1 MMLARSVRG
10 LSLGRRSTREVA
22 RLAGLAN
29 SAGYPQRCARSA
41 IAPTLRA
48 HGSFQNLAASFSSS
62 TVDPE
67 RPNLP
72 TFAADTKVVY
82 RPPNYKL
89 EVGQHA
95 DASSEYPV
103 MAYQYATTTRDD
115 LCTPAAIIKPA
126 NGNVADVV
134 KTIQA
139 AHDGKFAVACRS
151 SGHHFG
157 GYSSTTGR
165 NIQLDMKLWVDMN
178 WEPCGKLITVG
189 PGVEL
194 GALDKYMAE
203 RGAFLPHGECSKVC
217 VGGHAQSGGFSV
229 DCPRSFGFFVDY
241 VQEFDMLLAPSP
253 AGDKYVTAL
262 GGDPE
267 TRRITVKRPAKD
279 ITSTENDDLFF
290 AVVGGARRPFVHGR

>member
-1 MMLARSVRG
+1 MLAGRLGAPQKKTKKEKEKKANQQTKKGWKRQNRTEQTRLEPFNNSNQNSKTPTTNNNEIMMLARSVRG

-134 KTIQA
+134 KTIQ
-139 AHDGKFAVACRS
+139 
-151 SGHHFG
+151 
-157 GYSSTTGR
+157 
-165 NIQLDMKLWVDMN
+165 
-178 WEPCGKLITVG
+178 
-189 PGVEL
+189 
-194 GALDKYMAE
+194 
-203 RGAFLPHGECSKVC
+203 VC
-217 VGGHAQSGGFSV
+217 V
-229 DCPRSFGFFVDY
+229 
-241 VQEFDMLLAPSP
+241 
-253 AGDKYVTAL
+253 
-262 GGDPE
+262 
-267 TRRITVKRPAKD
+267 
-279 ITSTENDDLFF
+279 
-290 AVVGGARRPFVHGR
+290 